1 MSPVS
6 LPSPQTPNPSNR
18 RILRGGLLLSVM
30 LAIPV
35 IGVFVMQESL
45 MWSCTTQTLATG
57 IADGKIEW
65 RITSM
70 KCKGASAPFYDV
82 AIGAEDKTLV
92 TALTTIGAPAPID
105 VTRLDEGRIGVRLEN
120 APGYPRSGEIIP
132 VRLRRSGTPAE
143 RIDLQGTASPI
154 RR

>member
-6 LPSPQTPNPSNR
+6 LPSPQTPNPNNR
-18 RILRGGLLLSVM
+18 WILRGGLLLSAM

-35 IGVFVMQESL
+35 IAVFVMQSSL
-45 MWSCTTQTLATG
+45 MRSCTTQTLATG
-57 IADGKIEW
+57 VADGKIEW

-70 KCKGASAPFYDV
+70 DCKGASAPFYDV

-105 VTRLDEGRIGVRLEN
+105 VIRLDEGRIGVRLEN
-120 APGYPRSGEIIP
+120 VPGPRSGEIIP